1 MQLHRFYK
9 QYIIGSIR
17 SDVIDV
23 SGIDR
28 SLDAWRIMA
37 DRGNSQSSE
46 ALHDRLSKIT
56 TTRKTVAAKDLEKA
70 IANWEH
76 DIEVYRRAKPTYV
89 MDGDLQ
95 RMLLMQLCPPQL
107 LMYLR
112 LQKAEIL
119 EDYHKLK
126 TNILPG

>member
-1 MQLHRFYK
+1 M
-9 QYIIGSIR
+9 
-17 SDVIDV
+17 
-23 SGIDR
+23 
-28 SLDAWRIMA
+28 
-37 DRGNSQSSE
+37 
-46 ALHDRLSKIT
+46 
-56 TTRKTVAAKDLEKA
+56 AAKDLEKA

-126 TNILPG
+126 TTIHAWLKYPENLPAVKNGKLAACEQVPEQSDETEEQEAEFDETTTQALMEADESGHLLALVIN